1 MSVVLRYLRRST
13 IPIIFVILLLVFKA
27 GADLLLPLYT
37 SRIVNIGIQQSGV
50 EVALPTALSAA
61 SFERLM
67 DIADANQQARLKESF
82 FFDSTTY
89 SLPAFVLGAEHAL
102 TEEEIVPLLAKTVPG
117 EVAAHVER
125 QVALSLITAEYRL
138 LGIDVRGL
146 QNTYILRT
154 GLLMLGISAI
164 GMLAS
169 IMVSLFASRI
179 AAALGKDLRSATF
192 AKTVSFN
199 QEEMDRFSTASL
211 VTRSTNDIQQIQ
223 LSFVMI
229 LRVVV
234 FAPMM
239 AAGGFLRVLQ
249 TNSSMSWTIALAI
262 IAILTIV
269 MTMFALAMPR
279 FKRLQLLVD
288 AITRVVRETL
298 NGLQVIRAFN
308 TQDHERDRFERANGE
323 LTATTLFVNRAMSA
337 MMPLMMLIMNLTA
350 ILIIRQ
356 GAVHIQAGSMQ
367 VGDMMA
373 FIQYAMLIIMSFLMI
388 TMLTIIIP
396 RAAVCAARI
405 REVLETKVSIKS
417 PENPVSLDAGIKGSI
432 VFDRVS
438 FTYPGAEA
446 ETLRDI
452 SFTAERGSTTAI
464 IGSTGS
470 GKSTILSLIPRF
482 HDITSGSIT
491 IDGVDIRSVEL
502 SRLRSM
508 IGYVPQR
515 AVLFSGTIGSNIAFG
530 RADLEEKQWEKAAR
544 IADADRFI
552 AEREE
557 GFSSAI
563 SQGGQNVSGGQR
575 QRLAIA
581 RAIAASPEILLFDD
595 SFSALDYRTEA
606 RLRSRLRE
614 EAAGTTILIV
624 AQRIGSIIHAD
635 RILVLEEGRL
645 VDQGTHWEL
654 LGRCDIY
661 RQIARSQLTE
671 QEISDHEHA

>member
-13 IPIIFVILLLVFKA
+13 IPIVFVILLLVFKA

-67 DIADANQQARLKESF
+67 DIADANQQARLKESY

-179 AAALGKDLRSATF
+179 AAALGRDLRSATF

-614 EAAGTTILIV
+614 EAAGSTILIV

-645 VDQGTHWEL
+645 VDQGTHREL

-661 RQIARSQLTE
+661 RQIAP
-671 QEISDHEHA
+671 